1 MKKAAVS
8 QPPEIR
14 AFCKRNAPDCDILIS
29 GKQMPPYP
37 LFRKKDTPHYTFSQ
51 KKVVS
56 LYAETGIRMGTYIK
70 QAMKGI
76 IRYGITTAIGLWCA
90 IGGAAQDF
98 TVRTLP
104 TQPLLPTASIHC
116 ILQDTEGYL
125 WYGTEEAG
133 LCRDNGYQIDVFRP
147 SSAADRQ
154 ATCNIRCLAEDTSG
168 CIFIGTAEGLF
179 RLDKRDYSMTHIP
192 IGDTDGYIEALLAD
206 RQGRTWVGTKGR
218 VAVVDSTGKVLASHA
233 CQTDGKEASVSALY
247 EDSQGTVF
255 ALLYPAGPGNARPE
269 ILRKRKQDKEFIPLG
284 WPLAHTPMQ
293 MVEDQPGR
301 RYWVLTRGA
310 GIVSLQTEGGRC
322 RTTLQAATMGGYG
335 KSHGLSLLRDSRHGL
350 LWCTTMD
357 DLYVYAP
364 DGDGQLRPF
373 PTDGFLPRGGK
384 ILDQLHESRDG
395 SIYVSG
401 FVPHTFSVMPE
412 QNDITRHDAPAI
424 VRLTGFPLL
433 ADRSVTED
441 GHIWIW
447 QGRQGL
453 MLYRPE
459 TDEVAASPWK
469 TMRCIARRTAG
480 GIYATHDT
488 CVFRLWHGPGMDLH
502 REEVAH
508 CPRDIRLLHEDRQ
521 QPLYIAT
528 VHSLYR
534 FSPATRAIKK
544 VADLPAP
551 PQDLATDRRGNA
563 YLTLGKDGLFHLS
576 PQGSVRHMRNGENF
590 LAASTAPDG
599 TVWCST
605 HEGNVYNYAPETG
618 QLHKEPFL
626 CNADSIPVKDILADG
641 LGHIWTLTDQQVRE
655 YAPRKQSF
663 RTIRNTDPSVNVSYF
678 YTLEAIAPN
687 LVGINGAGALL
698 QVQSDEALEQTAA
711 NVNVRISSVVSGGQ
725 SRLAGRT
732 ASRLEIE
739 ADETDI
745 ALRLTTL
752 DPQYA
757 ANISFAYK
765 LEDIN
770 RDWIYLPQGNN
781 TVILSD
787 LPQGIHT
794 LSLKATDRYGC
805 WGKPTEITLHKAAHW
820 YETWWA
826 YLIYIGLASA
836 FLYGIYR
843 LERRIRMLHRLIKRK
858 QEVRLDE
865 IELKKEEIASLQW
878 QDDFLKTAIAKVEEN
893 LDRPE
898 YNVEALSRDMCM
910 SRITLNRH
918 LQKQTGLSPKD
929 FIRDIRLKKAATL
942 LQQTPEAS
950 IADIARKVG
959 FTTPNYFAKCFK
971 EKFGILPKDYRP
983 PKTES

>member
-1 MKKAAVS
+1 MKKTIKA
-8 QPPEIR
+8 IR
-14 AFCKRNAPDCDILIS
+14 KC
-29 GKQMPPYP
+29 
-37 LFRKKDTPHYTFSQ
+37 
-51 KKVVS
+51 
-56 LYAETGIRMGTYIK
+56 
-70 QAMKGI
+70 
-76 IRYGITTAIGLWCA
+76 GITAAIGLWCA
-90 IGGAAQDF
+90 VGGRSQDF

-147 SSAADRQ
+147 SPAADRQ
-154 ATCNIRCLAEDTSG
+154 ATCNIRCLAENTSG
-168 CIFIGTAEGLF
+168 NIFIGTAGGLF
-179 RLDKRDYSMTHIP
+179 RLDKRDYSMRHIP
-192 IGDTDGYIEALLAD
+192 IGNTDERIEALLAD
-206 RQGRTWVGTKGR
+206 RRGRTWVAAKGCI
-218 VAVVDSTGKVLASHA
+218 AVIDSAGKVLARHA
-233 CQTDGKEASVSALY
+233 IRTDGTAASVSTLY
-247 EDSQGTVF
+247 EDSQGSIF
-255 ALLYPAGPGNARPE
+255 ALLYPAGTGSGHPE
-269 ILRKRKQDKEFIPLG
+269 ILRKQEEEQKFVPLG

-293 MVEDQPGR
+293 MAEEQPGQ

-310 GIVSLQTEGGRC
+310 GIVNLQVENGHC
-322 RTTLQAATMGGYG
+322 RTTLQTATLGDYG

-357 DLYVYAP
+357 DLYVYSP
-364 DGDGQLRPF
+364 NGNGQLRPF
-373 PTDGFLPRGGK
+373 PTSGFLPQGGK

-401 FVPHTFSVMPE
+401 YVPHTFAVTPE
-412 QNDITRHDAPAI
+412 QSDIVRYDAPAI
-424 VRLTGFPLL
+424 VRRTGFPLL
-433 ADRSVTED
+433 ADQSLTED

-453 MLYRPE
+453 MLYDPE
-459 TDEVAASPWK
+459 ADEAAASPWK
-469 TMRCIARRTAG
+469 TIRSIVRRTAG
-480 GIYATHDT
+480 GIYAAHDT
-488 CVFRLWHGPGMDLH
+488 CVFRLWYGPGMDLH

-508 CPRDIRLLHEDRQ
+508 CPQDIRLLHEDRQ
-521 QPLYIAT
+521 QALYIAT
-528 VHSLYR
+528 GRSLYR
-534 FSPATRAIKK
+534 FSPTSGTTQK
-544 VADLPAP
+544 VTGLPAP
-551 PQDLATDRRGNA
+551 PQDLTSDRRGNV
-563 YLTLGKDGLFHLS
+563 YLALGKDGLCHLP
-576 PQGSVRHMRNGENF
+576 PQGNARYVQNGENF

-605 HEGNVYNYAPETG
+605 HEGNVYSYAPETG

-626 CNADSIPVKDILADG
+626 CNADSIPVRDILADG

-655 YAPRKQSF
+655 YVPRKQSF

-678 YTLEAIAPN
+678 YTLEAISPN

-698 QVQSDEALEQTAA
+698 QVQSAEALEQTAG
-711 NVNVRISSVVSGGQ
+711 NVSLRISSVVSGGR
-725 SRLAGRT
+725 SRLVGRT
-732 ASRLEIE
+732 ASRLEIGADE
-739 ADETDI
+739 ADIT
-745 ALRLTTL
+745 LRLTTL

-757 ANISFAYK
+757 ANISFAYR
-765 LEDIN
+765 LEGTN

-781 TVILSD
+781 TAVLSD
-787 LPQGIHT
+787 LPQGTHT

-805 WGKPTEITLHKAAHW
+805 WGKPVEIILHKAAHW

-826 YLIYIGLASA
+826 YLIYISLASV

-843 LERRIRMLHRLIKRK
+843 LEKRIRMLHRLIKRK

-865 IELKKEEIASLQW
+865 IELKREEIADLQW

-918 LQKQTGLSPKD
+918 MKRQTGLAPKD

-942 LQQTPEAS
+942 LLQSPDAS

-959 FTTPNYFAKCFK
+959 FTAPNYFSKCFR

-983 PKTES
+983 PKA